1 LASQAHAK
9 ARSKSLVKSHPA
21 FPGEQPVFPDERA
34 VKGGNDF
41 VNKKGWQP
49 FHKFQIRNSKSETN
63 PAFASR
69 KGLEGFE

>member
-34 VKGGNDF
+34 V
-41 VNKKGWQP
+41 
-49 FHKFQIRNSKSETN
+49 IEI
-63 PAFASR
+63 PAIVPSHHI
-69 KGLEGFE
+69 